1 MEVVII
7 LGNIGEDA
15 QPVWYPQR
23 NHILCIQQGW
33 DPQLLLRHS
42 KCLEKEGKKINKQGS
57 CPAQATE
64 LLLIRS
70 KKLYCKQPHSNNNST
85 GEQLHQFNSYIIRP
99 LQEPTESWLPATAL
113 RNSGREPKIWPG
125 KLAVAHCTGTHLG
138 FPISSS
144 SLTLSGYAQLRRAR
158 PGRRGCISPGWQTR
172 FQASSPTW
180 SAPQLTVRR

>member
-1 MEVVII
+1 MEVVVI
-7 LGNIGEDA
+7 LRNIGEDA
-15 QPVWYPQR
+15 QPVWYPQS

-42 KCLEKEGKKINKQGS
+42 ECLEKGGKK
-57 CPAQATE
+57 TERVLE

-70 KKLYCKQPHSNNNST
+70 KKLRCKQPHLNGNST
-85 GEQLHQFNSYIIRP
+85 GEQLHQFNSYILRP
-99 LQEPTESWLPATAL
+99 LQELTESWLPATAL

-125 KLAVAHCTGTHLG
+125 KLAIAQHTGTHLG
-138 FPISSS
+138 FPCSASICPCTAAES
-144 SLTLSGYAQLRRAR
+144 RAWQKGMCR
-158 PGRRGCISPGWQTR
+158 CGLADAFPGFQTP